1 MFSPKRDETRPG
13 YEMRKEHIAIGVM
26 ILLCLPILAIYV
38 TFFAQAF
45 VGGRRALAFELPLP
59 VYNYRLGSVHRS
71 DDGPGF
77 SQYGGFHPLRNSVR
91 SGHQPDGGLRAL
103 THALYGQQTFC
114 RSCS

>member
-45 VGGRRALAFELPLP
+45 VKTTCIQNSFATVHAADGMDRVSAGRKAPL
-59 VYNYRLGSVHRS
+59 
-71 DDGPGF
+71 
-77 SQYGGFHPLRNSVR
+77 
-91 SGHQPDGGLRAL
+91 
-103 THALYGQQTFC
+103 C
-114 RSCS
+114 RT

>member
-45 VGGRRALAFELPLP
+45 VAASSRFPTSASCIQLSSWVSTPFRRWA
-59 VYNYRLGSVHRS
+59 RLFAIRW
-71 DDGPGF
+71 F
-77 SQYGGFHPLRNSVR
+77 SPS
-91 SGHQPDGGLRAL
+91 A
-103 THALYGQQTFC
+103 
-114 RSCS
+114 